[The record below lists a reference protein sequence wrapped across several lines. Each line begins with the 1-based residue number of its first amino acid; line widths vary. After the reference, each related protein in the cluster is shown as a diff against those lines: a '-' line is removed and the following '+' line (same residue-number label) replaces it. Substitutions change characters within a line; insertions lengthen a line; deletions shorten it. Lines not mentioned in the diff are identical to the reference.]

1 MFQNLEATR
10 PFRLALALRFRC
22 IYRAL
27 TGRLAPFR
35 WQSVP
40 LAKGVR
46 LGVRQTAKITLEVCK
61 ESDLLE
67 SSLNWLVATFRS
79 QVEAQSCCLVEQVAI
94 AQRMERWLAR
104 HLVEIHS

>member
-27 TGRLAPFR
+27 TGRFAPFR

-40 LAKGVR
+40 LARGVR
-46 LGVRQTAKITLEVCK
+46 LGVRQTAKITLEVRK
-61 ESDLLE
+61 ESDLLG
-67 SSLNWLVATFRS
+67 SSQNWLVATFRS
-79 QVEAQSCCLVEQVAI
+79 QVEA
-94 AQRMERWLAR
+94 
-104 HLVEIHS
+104 

>member
-10 PFRLALALRFRC
+10 PFRLALALRFRR
-22 IYRAL
+22 IYWAL

-40 LAKGVR
+40 LAKSVR
-46 LGVRQTAKITLEVCK
+46 LGVRPTAKITLEVRK

-67 SSLNWLVATFRS
+67 SSQNWLVATFRS
-79 QVEAQSCCLVEQVAI
+79 QVEA
-94 AQRMERWLAR
+94 
-104 HLVEIHS
+104 

>member
-27 TGRLAPFR
+27 TGRLAPFCG
-35 WQSVP
+35 QYVP

-46 LGVRQTAKITLEVCK
+46 LGVRQTAKITLEVRK

-67 SSLNWLVATFRS
+67 SSQNWLVATFHS
-79 QVEAQSCCLVEQVAI
+79 QVEA
-94 AQRMERWLAR
+94 
-104 HLVEIHS
+104 